1 MTASAMKNSTPG
13 ISRKMTKDSSRIF
26 RMSPHRGSVSPAKGR
41 PGELRL
47 TVHSGTI
54 NMKMKN
60 GLPKQ
65 PGDDH

>member
-1 MTASAMKNSTPG
+1 
-13 ISRKMTKDSSRIF
+13 
-26 RMSPHRGSVSPAKGR
+26 MSPHRGSVSPAKGR